1 MELMDR
7 ADRHCLSHRVEKERV
22 SLSRQRTEASI
33 ALSLKA
39 KTGRQAD
46 QRKRI
51 KAGSLEG
58 SKEATNQKLI
68 THPPTQDRKELK
80 CESRMS
86 QRKEEK

>member
-1 MELMDR
+1 MDR

-58 SKEATNQKLI
+58 SKEATNQKLFKLYGG
-68 THPPTQDRKELK
+68 HGS
-80 CESRMS
+80 SRVRQS
-86 QRKEEK
+86 TACLGY